1 METPQY
7 PRRDGLMISGVST
20 KSWEKERVV
29 YQHQHHQ
36 SRWRTYTNVLFGIKC
51 WLHCVWTRLRKSLHP
66 LRASVVDLP
75 KSHGSPWL
83 TDKWRTSLHR
93 NWGHV
98 SIKLRPEQQIT
109 ARTPPSEQAPANRI
123 LVLASVKDLRWAP
136 INDESYFFIR
146 IDSRPA
152 KNLYSLDESTLLDI
166 VVSANLNRNPSHWP
180 KAAATQVALNL
191 LSTVESPREDD

>member
-1 METPQY
+1 MKDLHKRSFWYQMLTALCVNTASQIPAPVES
-7 PRRDGLMISGVST
+7 LSGGS
-20 KSWEKERVV
+20 
-29 YQHQHHQ
+29 
-36 SRWRTYTNVLFGIKC
+36 
-51 WLHCVWTRLRKSLHP
+51 
-66 LRASVVDLP
+66 P